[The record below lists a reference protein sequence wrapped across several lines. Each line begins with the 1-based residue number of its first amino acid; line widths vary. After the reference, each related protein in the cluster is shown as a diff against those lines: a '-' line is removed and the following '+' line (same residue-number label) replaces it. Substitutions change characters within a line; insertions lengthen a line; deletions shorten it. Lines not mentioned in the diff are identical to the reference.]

1 MRVMVVAQRNG
12 ISSPTCSTPEAP
24 LRLYQS
30 WPLLQATCTLILTGF
45 CCWFESDS
53 ATAALAKN
61 SLVALGNAASSQA
74 PGQRSREMPALPAL
88 PAITSEASGSESTP
102 SIPKWNRRARGV
114 HRFARLKTPLSPLGT
129 PKRSSAL
136 RAPLT
141 RTAGSVELGCHPGG
155 QSHADLLHQ
164 RSPHLQPQ
172 SSFAT
177 IRAP

>member
-74 PGQRSREMPALPAL
+74 PGQRSREMPAFNV
-88 PAITSEASGSESTP
+88 ASIASDNETRVG
-102 SIPKWNRRARGV
+102 
-114 HRFARLKTPLSPLGT
+114 LSPPTAFPSGNVG
-129 PKRSSAL
+129 
-136 RAPLT
+136 RAVSI
-141 RTAGSVELGCHPGG
+141 G
-155 QSHADLLHQ
+155 
-164 RSPHLQPQ
+164 
-172 SSFAT
+172 
-177 IRAP
+177 